1 MAYVSKRIDL
11 NARVSTVRDGMAVLL
26 QAETTVNNADR
37 KDALKAAVERCEAII
52 SANNGCTVY
61 PIFILFGIS
70 LE

>member
-1 MAYVSKRIDL
+1 MPYVSRRIDL
-11 NARVSTVRDGMAVLL
+11 NARVSTVSDGMTVLL
-26 QAETTVNNADR
+26 QAGETVNNEDR
-37 KDALKAAVERCEAII
+37 KEALKAAVERCKAII